1 MFLSLSRE
9 LQLNIVLALLCLIT
23 LLHQLRVLR
32 NLTLLE
38 RSVAGINSIGAF
50 SDGGTANV
58 ITLTEAHRF
67 LNGESVRVIG
77 ETGQIPDGLEA
88 NTVYFAI
95 TSGLTTNTNLKLAK
109 TLNDAINDNEL
120 TINEKGGALNV
131 VSRVSDKNA
140 GDLGHPIQF
149 DTNKFSV
156 VCPSVTAATENSIF
170 PTIVGLGTTSLGNAT
185 SKNIHQE
192 KI

>member
-1 MFLSLSRE
+1 MPDNTTTPTKSSEKSYTVR
-9 LQLNIVLALLCLIT
+9 
-23 LLHQLRVLR
+23 
-32 NLTLLE
+32 
-38 RSVAGINSIGAF
+38 RSVAGINSIGSF

-77 ETGQIPDGLEA
+77 ETGQIPDGLES

-109 TLNDAINDNEL
+109 TLNDAINGEAI
-120 TINEKGGALNV
+120 TINEKGGVLNV

-149 DTNKFSV
+149 DGTKRSV
-156 VCPSVTAATENSIF
+156 VCKGIHCSNGKRNLSYNCRSWNYF
-170 PTIVGLGTTSLGNAT
+170 SWKCNF
-185 SKNIHQE
+185 KNVYQE
-192 KI
+192 KV